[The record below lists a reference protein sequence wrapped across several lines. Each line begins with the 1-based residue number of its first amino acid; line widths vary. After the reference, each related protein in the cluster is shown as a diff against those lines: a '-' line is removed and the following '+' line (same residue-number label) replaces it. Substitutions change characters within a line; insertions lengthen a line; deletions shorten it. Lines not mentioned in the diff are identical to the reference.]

1 MNKKILLGVLALA
14 LIACGSK
21 FLNAAMK
28 DYGSKASISSSV
40 KPPSSWDDGLKT
52 LPRTDK
58 ITRTPLRNE
67 EDVKKVF
74 TPPSTRDSE
83 KSTRDI
89 QASSRQTSEQTR
101 EKAEREASPAS
112 RTRTE
117 RVAEEKISGTREK
130 AEKLASPLPE
140 ARTRTERE
148 AQEKIAGTREKIE
161 GRSKVISGETKDY
174 MRESSEQKVD
184 KKSTDKRKVAAVGGA
199 AAAAAGA
206 ALIGGIAV
214 VGGAALI
221 SSSGSDSSI
230 STKDIPDEKPA
241 EDIGT
246 LEQGS
251 GVSQSFGAETFEA
264 VN

>member
-40 KPPSSWDDGLKT
+40 KPPSSWDEGLKT

-74 TPPSTRDSE
+74 TPPSTRGDE
-83 KSTRDI
+83 KSVRDA
-89 QASSRQTSEQTR
+89 QKSSRQASEQNR
-101 EKAEREASPAS
+101 EKAERETQPSA

-117 RVAEEKISGTREK
+117 RTAEEKISGTREK

-161 GRSKVISGETKDY
+161 REKVSPLPEARTRTE
-174 MRESSEQKVD
+174 REALEQKID
-184 KKSTDKRKVAAVGGA
+184 KKSIDKRKVVAVGAIGAVGLVGLAGAAGIAGA
-199 AAAAAGA
+199 AA
-206 ALIGGIAV
+206 L
-214 VGGAALI
+214 
-221 SSSGSDSSI
+221 SGDD
-230 STKDIPDEKPA
+230 KQGPIPPEKPA
-241 EDIGT
+241 GEDIGL

-251 GVSQSFGAETFEA
+251 GVGQSFGAETFEA